1 MNSALKK
8 ERERANLFQ
17 LLGAE
22 RKKEYYQYLFYVFVS
37 LKENG
42 RKSDDEPNFK
52 LLLLLYSVNL
62 HSLTHTHNNNNIH
75 VADYTAAAVEFFS
88 FLCHFPHFMYS
99 TTPWHH
105 LKLSSYADFYTK
117 IEAERTQETT

>member
-62 HSLTHTHNNNNIH
+62 HSLTHNNNNNIH
-75 VADYTAAAVEFFS
+75 VADYTAAAVEFF
-88 FLCHFPHFMYS
+88 HFFVIFPIS
-99 TTPWHH
+99 CTRQLPGTT
-105 LKLSSYADFYTK
+105 
-117 IEAERTQETT
+117 